1 MTLNAGHQDEV
12 MAELLGDF
20 LDESGHLL
28 QRMNEALLALDQQL
42 RDLSVAGDAGSTLD
56 FAGSDLLNELF
67 RAAHSLKGLS
77 GMLGLQE
84 INCLTHRME
93 NVLDAARKGQ
103 LPVDERVVELL
114 FRSVDCLTELIE
126 GLRDPAAPASDPTPV
141 VEAIGELLR
150 QSGVERAMSSQADA
164 ERILAE
170 ITKLEDL
177 VQSATAPTE
186 FGEFPA
192 GNLHCP
198 SEVPPT
204 TAAADST
211 GIPERNP
218 DSLGVAAEECSA
230 QKNSSLGGSTRNLR
244 LEEPVADSGS
254 VSQPAC
260 PPQAETNGVSSEVA
274 PTGILAGSEGREFPP
289 QSPIAE
295 QAINPLAE
303 IYDDPEVPQGFL
315 PIFVDEARVTLDE
328 LHDLLLSCEAGGK
341 ANASEEMMIVAHRL
355 KGAAAAVG
363 LHRAAKVAHLME
375 DLLQDLT
382 EQGLNP
388 SPECTEILFAAVDG
402 LRNYVD
408 ALAKGKNDASLLEAP
423 ALKLTTKAGC
433 ISGNVPPRAIPP
445 LAEEQ
450 SPERIAA
457 SGQPSEGSL
466 QSPIDS
472 HKGSSAAEAHGSLE
486 SAGQSSP
493 PEEFPPDWYPFW
505 EEAFKHVRRQ
515 HFPGQQVYVG
525 AVLFAQGLQLVG
537 LKARLIIEK
546 LTNLGEILYCYPPV
560 ESLEEA
566 DALPGLLF
574 TCVSDQQAEMVRRQ
588 LSIGGVQ
595 KIHLTACSS
604 SEGFSTMEGEGS
616 PVSTA
621 QEASVGPESTA
632 PPGSG
637 EPSTGFETRWHE
649 SLGEAL
655 SASRDRPQG
664 TPVAIQ
670 PARAPSPEAPGVE
683 GIQDAE
689 ESSSKNRNQLS
700 SSGRNQPDG
709 DLQRV
714 PSTTASRVTG
724 GSGSTSA
731 SSSSTPVGSSAP
743 ISPQVGETLRVD
755 IERLDELMNL
765 TGELVI
771 QRARLTQLVE
781 KLRTKVS
788 SGSMAQSLRSLR
800 EILTRTW
807 NYHQE
812 STATTGLTPGGQSDT
827 VWSLLDQLEE
837 ECRQWLALRSISN
850 ELRTSV
856 HQLDRITDRLQQ
868 TVMNTR
874 MVPIGPLFH
883 RFKRVVRDLMRAN
896 GKQIRLVILGEK
908 TELDKRMIDEL
919 ADPLIHLVRNAADHG
934 IESPE
939 ERIRLGKPPEGM
951 LVLEA
956 CHKGNAI
963 VIRVSDDGRGL
974 DAEKIRRKAVE
985 KGFLLP
991 SEAERLTPQEL
1002 YQLIWRPGLSTA
1014 EKVTEI
1020 SGRGMGMDIVK
1031 AKIEALN
1038 GSVELTTEPGR
1049 GTTFT
1054 IKLPLTLAILPSL
1067 LVRVEQNIFALPV
1080 DTIVEIVQLRA
1091 DQIATIQ
1098 GVPTA
1103 MVRDRVIPVCRLQ
1116 EIFVWNELG
1125 ATAPSGQTEENSRQD
1140 TDQKKIT
1147 LVLLGD
1153 RQREIGLQ
1161 VDYVV
1166 GEEDLVI
1173 KSLADNYRSIP
1184 GLTGASILGDGTV
1197 ALILDV
1203 AAVIE
1208 MANRTN
1214 NRWAGAFIA

>member
-1 MTLNAGHQDEV
+1 MTINAGHQDEV

-28 QRMNEALLALDQQL
+28 HRMNEALLTLDQQL
-42 RDLSVAGDAGSTLD
+42 RELSFAGDAGGTMD

-77 GMLGLQE
+77 GMLGLKE

-126 GLRDPAAPASDPTPV
+126 GLRDPADPPSDPTPV

-150 QSGVERAMSSQADA
+150 QCGVERAMSSQADA

-186 FGEFPA
+186 SGEFPA
-192 GNLHCP
+192 GNLHRP
-198 SEVPPT
+198 SEVPPI

-211 GIPERNP
+211 GIPERKP
-218 DSLGVAAEECSA
+218 DSLAVAAEECSA
-230 QKNSSLGGSTRNLR
+230 QKNSSLAGGTRDLR

-254 VSQPAC
+254 ISQPAC
-260 PPQAETNGVSSEVA
+260 PPQAEINAVNCELA
-274 PTGILAGSEGREFPP
+274 PTGILAGREGREFPP
-289 QSPIAE
+289 QSPTAE

-303 IYDDPEVPQGFL
+303 IYDDPEVPQGYL
-315 PIFVDEARVTLDE
+315 PIFVDEARVALDE
-328 LHDLLLSCEAGGK
+328 LHDLLLSCEAGGRESI
-341 ANASEEMMIVAHRL
+341 SEEMMIVAHRL

-363 LHRAAKVAHLME
+363 LRRAAKVAHLME
-375 DLLQDLT
+375 DLLQELT
-382 EQGLNP
+382 EQGLSP

-402 LRNYVD
+402 VRTYVE
-408 ALAKGKNDASLLEAP
+408 ALAKGKNDASLLEAA
-423 ALKLTTKAGC
+423 ALKLTTKGEC
-433 ISGNVPPRAIPP
+433 ICGNVPPITSPAPT
-445 LAEEQ
+445 EEP
-450 SPERIAA
+450 SPERTAT
-457 SGQPSEGSL
+457 SGQPSEGNL
-466 QSPIDS
+466 QSAIAS
-472 HKGSSAAEAHGSLE
+472 HESSSAAEARGSPE

-505 EEAFKHVRRQ
+505 EEAFQHVPRQ
-515 HFPGQQVYVG
+515 LFPGQQVFVG
-525 AVLFAQGLQLVG
+525 VVLFAEGLQLVG

-574 TCVSDQQAEMVRRQ
+574 TCVSDQHTDVVRRQ

-604 SEGFSTMEGEGS
+604 LEGISTMESEGC
-616 PVSTA
+616 PLLTP
-621 QEASVGPESTA
+621 QEESVGPEPTDRPSSLQSFTEF
-632 PPGSG
+632 
-637 EPSTGFETRWHE
+637 EPRWHE

-655 SASRDRPQG
+655 SASGGQPHG
-664 TPVAIQ
+664 IPVTVQ
-670 PARAPSPEAPGVE
+670 PVRALSPEAPGIE
-683 GIQDAE
+683 GIQAAE
-689 ESSSKNRNQLS
+689 ESSSKNRNKLS
-700 SSGRNQPDG
+700 SSGRNQSDG

-714 PSTTASRVTG
+714 PSTTPRRMTG

-731 SSSSTPVGSSAP
+731 TPTSTSVGSSTPT
-743 ISPQVGETLRVD
+743 SPQVGETLRVD

-812 STATTGLTPGGQSDT
+812 STTGTGLTPGGRSDT
-827 VWSLLDQLEE
+827 VWGLLDQLEE

-939 ERIRLGKPPEGM
+939 ERIRLGKPPEGT

-985 KGFLLP
+985 KGFLSP

-1038 GSVELTTEPGR
+1038 GSVELTTEPGK

-1125 ATAPSGQTEENSRQD
+1125 AIAPSSQTEGSSRED

-1203 AAVIE
+1203 TAVIE
-1208 MANRTN
+1208 MANRTAS
-1214 NRWAGAFIA
+1214 R

>member
-1 MTLNAGHQDEV
+1 MTMNAGHQDEM

-28 QRMNEALLALDQQL
+28 HRMNEALLTLDQQL
-42 RDLSVAGDAGSTLD
+42 RESSFAGDAGGTLD

-103 LPVDERVVELL
+103 LPVEERVVELL

-126 GLRDPAAPASDPTPV
+126 RLRDPAAPASDPTPV

-150 QSGVERAMSSQADA
+150 QCGVERGMSSQADA

-186 FGEFPA
+186 SAEFPA
-192 GNLHCP
+192 ANRHCP
-198 SEVPPT
+198 SEVPPI
-204 TAAADST
+204 TATADST
-211 GIPERNP
+211 AISERNTDSRSVADQECP
-218 DSLGVAAEECSA
+218 DPKNSA
-230 QKNSSLGGSTRNLR
+230 QAGGRDVL
-244 LEEPVADSGS
+244 LEDPVADNGPT
-254 VSQPAC
+254 SQPASPC
-260 PPQAETNGVSSEVA
+260 QAEMNAVSSELA
-274 PTGILAGSEGREFPP
+274 PTSILAGSEDRESPP
-289 QSPIAE
+289 QSLRAD

-303 IYDDPEVPQGFL
+303 IHDDPEVPQGYL
-315 PIFVDEARVTLDE
+315 PIFVDEARVALDE

-375 DLLQDLT
+375 DLLQELT
-382 EQGLNP
+382 EKGLTP
-388 SPECTEILFAAVDG
+388 SPECIEILFAGVDG
-402 LRNYVD
+402 LRTYVD
-408 ALAKGKNDASLLEAP
+408 ALAKGKNDASLLEAA
-423 ALKLTTKAGC
+423 ALKLTTKPES
-433 ISGNVPPRAIPP
+433 ISGNVPPIATPAPAQDPNLEGIP
-445 LAEEQ
+445 AC
-450 SPERIAA
+450 
-457 SGQPSEGSL
+457 GQPSEGNL
-466 QSPIDS
+466 QSPIVS
-472 HKGSSAAEAHGSLE
+472 HDRSSAVEAGGSLE
-486 SAGQSSP
+486 SVGQPSP
-493 PEEFPPDWYPFW
+493 PEELPPDWSPFW
-505 EEAFKHVRRQ
+505 QEAFKHVRPQ
-515 HFPGQQVYVG
+515 QFPGQQVFVG

-546 LTNLGEILYCYPPV
+546 LTNVGEILYCYPPA

-566 DALPGLLF
+566 DVLPGLLF
-574 TCVSDQQAEMVRRQ
+574 TCVSDQHIEVLRRQ

-595 KIHLTACSS
+595 KIYLTARSS

-616 PVSTA
+616 PLSMG
-621 QEASVGPESTA
+621 QEQSVGPESTA

-655 SASRDRPQG
+655 SASGDQPQG

-812 STATTGLTPGGQSDT
+812 STTNTGLTLGRQSDT

-974 DAEKIRRKAVE
+974 DAEKIRRKAIE
-985 KGFLLP
+985 KGFLSP

-1038 GSVELTTEPGR
+1038 GSVELTTEPGK

-1116 EIFVWNELG
+1116 EIFVWNDLRSMS
-1125 ATAPSGQTEENSRQD
+1125 PSGQTEGISRED
-1140 TDQKKIT
+1140 TDQKKVT

-1203 AAVIE
+1203 TAVIE
-1208 MANRTN
+1208 MANRTA
-1214 NRWAGAFIA
+1214 NR